1 MFGFYGDFSL
11 FFQSGLL
18 GAFFCAVVAELVG
31 TGDYEKCADGKNGE
45 VDSIFVFLHKDNSF
59 FDYSISVFSIFYSLL
74 FIVNINYTL
83 TSAWRWCKIVLL

>member
-1 MFGFYGDFSL
+1 MLGFLGGLLFGFYGDFSL

-31 TGDYEKCADGKNGE
+31 TGDYENCADGKNGE
-45 VDSIFVFLHKDNSF
+45 VD
-59 FDYSISVFSIFYSLL
+59 SISVFSIFYSLL